1 MTGNQVWLTIL
12 GGFIAGAVG
21 VVAYLIQHAIE
32 RRDTRRED
40 ESEALREF
48 SESLF
53 PLLIELDRWRYNP
66 DQNVVWVGASRQLP
80 ALRTWIFD
88 PEENAQKPPD
98 WDAIGQHGQDVE
110 RLWRDRLSAHV
121 YDAVIDARWTDISGL
136 LFHITL
142 RSGADPR
149 TAAERA
155 EGQILELLELIQA
168 RLARGK

>member
-1 MTGNQVWLTIL
+1 MTAAEVWLTIL
-12 GGFIAGAVG
+12 GGFIAGVVG
-21 VVAYLIQHAIE
+21 VVAFFIQHAIE
-32 RRDTRRED
+32 RRDTRRAD
-40 ESEALREF
+40 ESDALREF
-48 SESLF
+48 SESLV

-66 DQNVVWVGASRQLP
+66 DPNVVWVGASRQLP

-98 WDAIGQHGQDVE
+98 WDTIGKHGQAVE

-121 YDAVIDARWTDISGL
+121 SDSVMDAKWTDISAL

-142 RSGADPR
+142 KSGADPR

-155 EGQILELLELIQA
+155 EALVLDLLGTIRDRVE
-168 RLARGK
+168 G